1 MCLAVPGQIVALTDD
16 GELSRSGRVSFGGL
30 VREVNLSLV
39 PDAVVGDFVLVHVG
53 LALSRVDEEE
63 ARRTL
68 EYLERI
74 DELNELVRSPAAR
87 PSPAA
92 PGAPPPVET
101 GP

>member
-1 MCLAVPGQIVALTDD
+1 MELTDD
-16 GELSRSGRVSFGGL
+16 GELTRAGRVRFGGL
-30 VREVNLSLV
+30 VREINLALV
-39 PDAVVGDFVLVHVG
+39 PEAVVGDFVLVHVG

-74 DELNELVRSPAAR
+74 DELNELARSPAAR
-87 PSPAA
+87 PGPAT
-92 PGAPPPVET
+92 PGAAPPVET